1 MQVRIPETPPHIA
14 PIPADE
20 KDRPLFSVMIP
31 VYNCYKYI
39 EKCLTSVLLQDM
51 GTKRMQIEVI
61 DDCSTD
67 GDVGALVQKI
77 GKGRIGYFRKEQNM
91 GSIRNFETCINRAR
105 GHLVHILH
113 GDDFLKD
120 GFYREI
126 EKLYKNYPQIGAAF
140 TDYYYVDVNGKG
152 LYGDE
157 RLLDKPGMLKDW
169 LLYIAAKQRIQPPAM
184 VVKRTTYEKLG
195 SFYAVKYGEDWEM
208 WARIAANYEVAHS
221 PRYMAC
227 YRVHNQNITGQ
238 SLASGQNIRDIK
250 KVMKIIQGYLPID
263 KRKELSIRARKNFAI
278 YYAWM
283 AHALYHHFKDDT
295 GALKQINGA
304 LGIHMNPTTLKLAL
318 KLYVKL
324 LIRYKRW

>member
-1 MQVRIPETPPHIA
+1 MLERIPETPPHIA
-14 PIPADE
+14 PLPPDE
-20 KDRPLFSVMIP
+20 TGRPLFSVMIP
-31 VYNCYKYI
+31 VYNCIKYLD
-39 EKCLTSVLLQDM
+39 KCLKSVLLQDM
-51 GTKRMQIEVI
+51 GPAKMQIEVV

-67 GDVGALVQKI
+67 GDVAALVREI
-77 GKGRIGYFRKEQNM
+77 GKGRISYFRKEKNM
-91 GSIRNFETCINRAR
+91 GSIRNFETCINRSR
-105 GHLVHILH
+105 GYLIHILH

-126 EKLYKNYPQIGAAF
+126 EKLYKNYPDIGAAF
-140 TDYYYVDVNGKG
+140 TDYYYVDVNSKG
-152 LYGDE
+152 LYADE
-157 RLLDKPGMLKDW
+157 RLLHKPGILKDW
-169 LLYIAAKQRIQPPAM
+169 LFYIAARQRIQPPAM
-184 VVKRTTYEKLG
+184 VVKRTTYETLG

-208 WARIAANYEVAHS
+208 WARIASRYDVAHS

-250 KVMKIIQGYLPID
+250 KVMNIIQGYLPVA
-263 KRKELSIRARKNFAI
+263 KRKEILIKAKENFAV

-283 AHALYHHFKDDT
+283 AHAMYHHFKDDR

-304 LGIHMNPTTLKLAL
+304 LGIHMNATTLKLAI